1 MRKAN
6 KFLGLALTAGLIIAL
21 VLSSG
26 CTLLGGTTTPAEGQQ
41 QQSGIEQVLPLIIF
55 LVLIFGMFYF
65 LMVRPQRKKQKEQQ
79 ELLSQIRKGDK
90 VLTAGGMYGVIET
103 SDQDTVVIKVESGA
117 LIRVARGS
125 IIQKRQT

>member
-1 MRKAN
+1 MRKA
-6 KFLGLALTAGLIIAL
+6 KKILGLALTAGLIIAL

-26 CTLLGGTTTPAEGQQ
+26 CSLLGTTPPAEGQQ
-41 QQSGIEQVLPLIIF
+41 QQQGGIEQILPLIIF

-79 ELLSQIRKGDK
+79 ELLSQLRKGDK
-90 VLTAGGMYGVIET
+90 VLTAGGIYGVIES
-103 SDQDTVVIKVESGA
+103 SDQDTTVIKVESGA

-125 IIQKRQT
+125 IIQKRQA